1 MLYAF
6 GQELKLISCI
16 EMGCRLPKPRGSD
29 EAPGKIY
36 STLRKAQVE
45 THTGVAYTYHFLD
58 FLLGKE
64 EVAVS
69 SLLCLSSVRE
79 LPVQVCELY
88 QQGFILAAVHPFV
101 HSCGPAAANLQ
112 RQLHRAVLIR
122 ETNSC
127 SENGTLKCVRP
138 RLETDVCFSGLQA
151 PDPGVIQG
159 YVKKVQD
166 LADSGVLFV
175 GFLQQP
181 GGGPCFLG
189 HGDTDEL
196 SSLHSSPSPIHEHTQ
211 APTISPTSQDKHINH
226 CKNEDNQM
234 QSYKNKAS
242 PSQDYGSEARL
253 QQEQETCQCQ
263 NHQKSFPVEHQS
275 SDHQY
280 PEAGR
285 QETQTEDDTHQDRTD
300 EPRSSST
307 EPNLAEGDC
316 PLQANSE
323 SQRPENPEWVKN
335 PDKAGKQPGTTQSL
349 NRVQVFALYNHA
361 VVLSGSPRF
370 YSLRIPLQVHEEAGL
385 ITTVDTHWLDHM
397 TQHFRSGAQLIDGYF
412 HIGDDAESSSTI
424 ESVFIF
430 QSASDDIM
438 TATTY
443 DAIVV
448 EQWTVIDGV
457 AVKTDYIPLLQSLA
471 PYGWRLMCVLSTP
484 IVKTNSDGSLATKQI
499 LFLQRPVLS
508 RKRRDFTRLHLK
520 GRDKR
525 NLNNKETV
533 GREILSAASPAVT
546 VEKGTER
553 MVKESESWMKDEE
566 MENEQCVRE
575 SLKRNGDDARTLKD
589 VQNRDVAQEEKVEV
603 KSASTNQDAKGGVK
617 RGLQEEEVRL
627 LGPERALFS
636 GVC

>member
-1 MLYAF
+1 
-6 GQELKLISCI
+6 
-16 EMGCRLPKPRGSD
+16 MGCKLPKPRGSE

-101 HSCGPAAANLQ
+101 HSCGPAKANLQ

-127 SENGTLKCVRP
+127 SENAVLKCVRP

-151 PDPGVIQG
+151 PAPEVIQG
-159 YVKKVQD
+159 YVKKVSLCSFQS
-166 LADSGVLFV
+166 AVRVGSHPQVLSP
-175 GFLQQP
+175 QRP
-181 GGGPCFLG
+181 SRCY
-189 HGDTDEL
+189 DETGSNL
-196 SSLHSSPSPIHEHTQ
+196 DHPSSPFCLCTKLLTPLLLVYVDYTNLDKQNKFHAEKILL
-211 APTISPTSQDKHINH
+211 TIFLRTSNFKMD
-226 CKNEDNQM
+226 C
-234 QSYKNKAS
+234 
-242 PSQDYGSEARL
+242 GSEAHQ
-253 QQEQETCQCQ
+253 QQEPESFQCRTL
-263 NHQKSFPVEHQS
+263 PQS
-275 SDHQY
+275 SY
-280 PEAGR
+280 PAENQTSDLQDSEAGQQR
-285 QETQTEDDTHQDRTD
+285 QTEAHRHQDTEDGSR
-300 EPRSSST
+300 RSSE
-307 EPNLAEGDC
+307 EPHPGQENR
-316 PLQANSE
+316 PLQTSSE
-323 SQRPENPEWVKN
+323 NQRTENPGQVRN
-335 PDKAGKQPGTTQSL
+335 PDKPGKTPGTTHSL

-370 YSLRIPLQVHEEAGL
+370 YSLRIPLQVHTEAGL
-385 ITTVDTHWLDHM
+385 ISTVDAHWLDHM

-412 HIGDDAESSSTI
+412 HLGDDPESSSTI

-430 QSASDDIM
+430 QSASEDIM

-471 PYGWRLMCVLSTP
+471 PYGWRLMCVLPTP
-484 IVKTNSDGSLATKQI
+484 IVRTNSDGSLATKQI

-508 RKRRDFTRLHLK
+508 RKRRDFTRLHLR
-520 GRDKR
+520 GRSKR
-525 NLNNKETV
+525 NLSSKESV
-533 GREILSAASPAVT
+533 GRDLLSAASPAPPEPET
-546 VEKGTER
+546 AADER
-553 MVKESESWMKDEE
+553 EGWMKDEGEEEE
-566 MENEQCVRE
+566 MGNGQTDRATSE
-575 SLKRNGDDARTLKD
+575 RNSDDSRTLQ
-589 VQNRDVAQEEKVEV
+589 VIPHSHGAPEELEVNRSVRVHEDKR
-603 KSASTNQDAKGGVK
+603 GGVTC
-617 RGLQEEEVRL
+617 LPQEEEVRPL
-627 LGPERALFS
+627 VPERALFS

>member
-1 MLYAF
+1 
-6 GQELKLISCI
+6 
-16 EMGCRLPKPRGSD
+16 MGCRLPKPRGSD

-45 THTGVAYTYHFLD
+45 TQTGVGYTYHYLD

-101 HSCGPAAANLQ
+101 HSCGPARANLQ

-127 SENGTLKCVRP
+127 SENGVLKCVRP
-138 RLETDVCFSGLQA
+138 RLETDVCFAGLQA
-151 PDPGVIQG
+151 PDPEVIQG

-181 GGGPCFLG
+181 GGGPFFWG
-189 HGDTDEL
+189 HGDTEEI
-196 SSLHSSPSPIHEHTQ
+196 SSLHSSPSSIHQHTG
-211 APTISPTSQDKHINH
+211 APTLSPTSSSQDQDKRNH
-226 CKNEDNQM
+226 HCENDNLPDVQKESYPNKNSPNQDFG
-234 QSYKNKAS
+234 NKAN
-242 PSQDYGSEARL
+242 QEK
-253 QQEQETCQCQ
+253 EQENCQFH
-263 NHQKSFPVEHQS
+263 NHQSPFADTYQNSEQEEI
-275 SDHQY
+275 
-280 PEAGR
+280 EAGG
-285 QETQTEDDTHQDRTD
+285 QQTRRESG
-300 EPRSSST
+300 SSST
-307 EPNLAEGDC
+307 EPHLADGHYI
-316 PLQANSE
+316 LQV
-323 SQRPENPEWVKN
+323 PEQVKN
-335 PDKAGKQPGTTQSL
+335 PDKPGKRHGATSPLT
-349 NRVQVFALYNHA
+349 RVQVFALYNHA

-370 YSLRIPLQVHEEAGL
+370 YSVRIPLQVHKEAGL

-412 HIGDDAESSSTI
+412 HLADDTDSSSTI

-471 PYGWRLMCVLSTP
+471 PYGWRLMCVLPTP

-520 GRDKR
+520 GRHKR
-525 NLNNKETV
+525 NLNSKETV
-533 GREILSAASPAVT
+533 GREILSVPSPAVT
-546 VEKGTER
+546 EETER
-553 MVKESESWMKDEE
+553 MVRETESWMKDEE
-566 MENEQCVRE
+566 ELENRQSVVK
-575 SLKRNGDDARTLKD
+575 SLEMDGEDSLTLQ
-589 VQNRDVAQEEKVEV
+589 VLQNEDEAQEKMAEVNNTSTSKAEKDGF
-603 KSASTNQDAKGGVK
+603 KC
-617 RGLQEEEVRL
+617 GLQEEEMRPLV
-627 LGPERALFS
+627 PERALFS

>member
-1 MLYAF
+1 
-6 GQELKLISCI
+6 
-16 EMGCRLPKPRGSD
+16 MGCKLPKPRGSE

-101 HSCGPAAANLQ
+101 HSCGPAKANLQ

-127 SENGTLKCVRP
+127 SENAVLKCVRP

-151 PDPGVIQG
+151 PAPEVIQG

-181 GGGPCFLG
+181 GGGPYFLG
-189 HGDTDEL
+189 HGDTEEL
-196 SSLHSSPSPIHEHTQ
+196 SSLHSSPSPIHQHPE
-211 APTISPTSQDKHINH
+211 APALSPSSNHQHQDQHNNH
-226 CKNEDNQM
+226 CRNGDHLKDQRK
-234 QSYKNKAS
+234 QSYQHKTS
-242 PSQDYGSEARL
+242 PSWIPCPGQDCGSEAHQ
-253 QQEQETCQCQ
+253 QQEPESFQCRTL
-263 NHQKSFPVEHQS
+263 PQS
-275 SDHQY
+275 SY
-280 PEAGR
+280 PAENQTSDLQDSEAGLQR
-285 QETQTEDDTHQDRTD
+285 QTEAHRHQDTEDGSR
-300 EPRSSST
+300 RSSE
-307 EPNLAEGDC
+307 EPHPGQENR
-316 PLQANSE
+316 PLQTSSE
-323 SQRPENPEWVKN
+323 NQRTENPGQVRN
-335 PDKAGKQPGTTQSL
+335 PDKPGKTPGTTHSL

-370 YSLRIPLQVHEEAGL
+370 YSLRIPLQVHTEAGL
-385 ITTVDTHWLDHM
+385 ISTVDAHWLDHM

-412 HIGDDAESSSTI
+412 HLGDDPESSSTI

-430 QSASDDIM
+430 QSASEDIM

-471 PYGWRLMCVLSTP
+471 PYGWRLMCVLPTP
-484 IVKTNSDGSLATKQI
+484 IVRTNSDGSLATKQI

-508 RKRRDFTRLHLK
+508 RKRRDFTRLHLR
-520 GRDKR
+520 GRSKR
-525 NLNNKETV
+525 NLSSKESV
-533 GREILSAASPAVT
+533 GRDLLSAASPAPPEPET
-546 VEKGTER
+546 AADER
-553 MVKESESWMKDEE
+553 EGWMKDEGEEEE
-566 MENEQCVRE
+566 MGNGQTDRATSE
-575 SLKRNGDDARTLKD
+575 RNSDDSRTLQ
-589 VQNRDVAQEEKVEV
+589 VIPHSHGAPEELEVNRSVRVHEDKR
-603 KSASTNQDAKGGVK
+603 GGVTC
-617 RGLQEEEVRL
+617 LPQEEEVRPL
-627 LGPERALFS
+627 VPERALFS